1 MKRLQFAVRGSL
13 AGFHARSCTTQPPT
27 DTPDQVITPWS
38 VTAKGPKGIDYE
50 RVRSTF
56 KSEEVTPEVVSK
68 FAEAIAKKDAPSDSP
83 VHQFL
88 RRGIAFSHRGLEDVL
103 TEFTNGRRFYL
114 YTGRGP
120 SAESMHIGH
129 AIPFMLTQY
138 LQEVFNVPLVIQLT
152 DDEKFLFRDIPLER
166 LKKVT
171 TENIKDILAFG
182 FDPAKTFVFRNTEY
196 MGTLYPTALEVQR
209 LLTANT
215 VKNTLGLT
223 DSDNVGKYSFPA
235 IQAAPCFVSSF
246 PKVLPM
252 KSNNVRCLIP
262 CAIDQDPFFVLTRN
276 ISDRMKRPRPS
287 LIHTTFL
294 PSMKGATHKMSSSG
308 EQHGVVLLSDD
319 DKQVKSKLSKAFSGG
334 RGTLEE
340 LKEFGPDLDAD
351 VAFQLL
357 RFFEP
362 DDAVLADVERRYGSS
377 HKPGALKEG
386 EKALTSGDVKA
397 IAAQTLCTQLLQ
409 PWRER
414 RNKITDEDVQRVCE
428 QRPLW

>member
-1 MKRLQFAVRGSL
+1 MKQFRSRHFLSGSL
-13 AGFHARSCTTQPPT
+13 AAVRYCVGK
-27 DTPDQVITPWS
+27 DEPDQVVTPYMVS
-38 VTAKGPKGIDYE
+38 AKGPKGIDYE

-56 KSEEVTPEVVSK
+56 KSEEVTPEVVVEK
-68 FAEAIAKKDAPSDSP
+68 FKTAIASP
-83 VHQFL
+83 VAHQFL
-88 RRGIAFSHRGLEDVL
+88 RRGIAFSHRGLGEILD
-103 TEFTNGRRFYL
+103 EHSSGRRFYL

-152 DDEKFLFRDIPLER
+152 DDEKFLFRDIPLEK

-215 VKNTLGLT
+215 VKNTLGLS

-235 IQAAPCFVSSF
+235 IQAAPCFVSAF
-246 PKVLPM
+246 PNVLPM

-276 ISDRMKRPRPS
+276 ISERLKRPRPS
-287 LIHTTFL
+287 LLHTTFL

-308 EQHGVVLLSDD
+308 EQQGVVLLSDD
-319 DKQVKSKLSKAFSGG
+319 DKQVRSKISKAFSGG

-351 VAFQLL
+351 VAFQLI

-362 DDAVLADVERRYGSS
+362 DDDVLADVDRRYGNA
-377 HKPGALKEG
+377 HKPGVLQEG
-386 EKALTSGDVKA
+386 EKPLTSGDVKA
-397 IAAQTLCTQLLQ
+397 IAANVVCTKLLR

-414 RNKITDEDVQRVCE
+414 RSAITDEDVQRVCQ